1 MAFEGLS
8 SKLQNIFR
16 KLGGKGKLTEKE
28 VKEAMREIKLA
39 LLEADVNFSV
49 VKSFINTVSARAV
62 GSDVLQSLTPSQ
74 QIIKI
79 VNEELTQLIGGSVV
93 KVEFGPRKPS
103 VFLLAGL
110 QGAGKTTM
118 AGKLAAYLAK
128 TQGKKPLLVACDIYR
143 PAAITQLQVVGEKV
157 NVPVF
162 ERGTQDPV
170 KTAKEAIEYASR
182 NFYDLVII
190 DTAGRLHIDENMM
203 DEIAAIRDAVQPA
216 EILLTIDAMTGQ
228 DAVETAKVFN
238 ERLDFDGVVLTK
250 MDGDTRGGAALSIKY
265 VTGKPIKFIS
275 SGEKMEA
282 MDVFHPGRIADR
294 ILGMGDVVSL
304 VEKAQEQ
311 FDEKQARETR
321 KKLAKDKFGLM
332 DFYNQI
338 QQVKKMGNIKDLA
351 GMIPGLGKAIKEA
364 LGDKKAIKRFGNF
377 FLPMDETLVM
387 CAIDLSGRPYLVYD
401 LNLRTERV
409 GYFDTQMVKEFF
421 YAVSYAAEMN
431 LNIKQ
436 FSGENDH
443 HIIEAAFKAFAKAL
457 DEATTYDRRL
467 NGKVLST
474 KGTL

>member
-39 LLEADVNFSV
+39 LLEAAVNFSV

-190 DTAGRLHIDENMM
+190 DTAGRLHNKANLMQELAKLRKIIDRETP
-203 DEIAAIRDAVQPA
+203 DAAKETLLVLDA
-216 EILLTIDAMTGQ
+216 TTGQ
-228 DAVETAKVFN
+228 NGLQQAKVFR
-238 ERLDFDGVVLTK
+238 ETAGLTGIILTK
-250 MDGDTRGGAALSIKY
+250 LDGTAKGGICVAI
-265 VTGKPIKFIS
+265 
-275 SGEKMEA
+275 
-282 MDVFHPGRIADR
+282 
-294 ILGMGDVVSL
+294 
-304 VEKAQEQ
+304 AQE
-311 FDEKQARETR
+311 
-321 KKLAKDKFGLM
+321 LGVPVKF
-332 DFYNQI
+332 
-338 QQVKKMGNIKDLA
+338 V
-351 GMIPGLGKAIKEA
+351 GLGEGIDDLQPFDAKEYVNA
-364 LGDKKAIKRFGNF
+364 LI
-377 FLPMDETLVM
+377 
-387 CAIDLSGRPYLVYD
+387 
-401 LNLRTERV
+401 
-409 GYFDTQMVKEFF
+409 
-421 YAVSYAAEMN
+421 
-431 LNIKQ
+431 
-436 FSGENDH
+436 
-443 HIIEAAFKAFAKAL
+443 
-457 DEATTYDRRL
+457 
-467 NGKVLST
+467 
-474 KGTL
+474 

>member
-190 DTAGRLHIDENMM
+190 DTAGRLLVAESGSNAFSSINASPDAFAISITAAVPAVFSPNEVRTPYS
-203 DEIAAIRDAVQPA
+203 AAIFLPSGAVTFTERIFPLKA
-216 EILLTIDAMTGQ
+216 RISVS
-228 DAVETAKVFN
+228 AVPSPPSAI
-238 ERLDFDGVVLTK
+238 GSVLT
-250 MDGDTRGGAALSIKY
+250 L
-265 VTGKPIKFIS
+265 
-275 SGEKMEA
+275 
-282 MDVFHPGRIADR
+282 HPGRYCRAAFLI
-294 ILGMGDVVSL
+294 IV
-304 VEKAQEQ
+304 Q
-311 FDEKQARETR
+311 TR
-321 KKLAKDKFGLM
+321 CAPM
-332 DFYNQI
+332 
-338 QQVKKMGNIKDLA
+338 
-351 GMIPGLGKAIKEA
+351 
-364 LGDKKAIKRFGNF
+364 
-377 FLPMDETLVM
+377 LPLN
-387 CAIDLSGRPYLVYD
+387 LSGAISIRIPAPTGSIRLPPYSSKGFTTGFSVFLQPHSVKSFS
-401 LNLRTERV
+401 LKTRVPFSSNLP
-409 GYFDTQMVKEFF
+409 
-421 YAVSYAAEMN
+421 
-431 LNIKQ
+431 
-436 FSGENDH
+436 
-443 HIIEAAFKAFAKAL
+443 
-457 DEATTYDRRL
+457 
-467 NGKVLST
+467 
-474 KGTL
+474 

>member
-190 DTAGRLHIDENMM
+190 DTAGRLHNKTHLMEELKKMRRVID
-203 DEIAAIRDAVQPA
+203 RDYPEADVHV
-216 EILLTIDAMTGQ
+216 LLVLDGATGQ
-228 DAVETAKVFN
+228 NGVNQARVF
-238 ERLDFDGVVLTK
+238 RDTVDLDGIVLTK
-250 MDGDTRGGAALSIKY
+250 LDGTAKGGVVISIKEELQLPVY
-265 VTGKPIKFIS
+265 FVGV
-275 SGEKMEA
+275 GEQK
-282 MDVFHPGRIADR
+282 DDLQVFN
-294 ILGMGDVVSL
+294 
-304 VEKAQEQ
+304 
-311 FDEKQARETR
+311 
-321 KKLAKDKFGLM
+321 AKDYA
-332 DFYNQI
+332 D
-338 QQVKKMGNIKDLA
+338 
-351 GMIPGLGKAIKEA
+351 AI
-364 LGDKKAIKRFGNF
+364 F
-377 FLPMDETLVM
+377 
-387 CAIDLSGRPYLVYD
+387 
-401 LNLRTERV
+401 
-409 GYFDTQMVKEFF
+409 
-421 YAVSYAAEMN
+421 
-431 LNIKQ
+431 
-436 FSGENDH
+436 
-443 HIIEAAFKAFAKAL
+443 
-457 DEATTYDRRL
+457 
-467 NGKVLST
+467 
-474 KGTL
+474 

>member
-157 NVPVF
+157 NVPVILWD
-162 ERGTQDPV
+162 ERGTTV
-170 KTAKEAIEYASR
+170 TAHQYLNETNVRGKKRKDMVDEVAAS
-182 NFYDLVII
+182 II
-190 DTAGRLHIDENMM
+190 LESY
-203 DEIAAIRDAVQPA
+203 
-216 EILLTIDAMTGQ
+216 
-228 DAVETAKVFN
+228 
-238 ERLDFDGVVLTK
+238 
-250 MDGDTRGGAALSIKY
+250 LSY
-265 VTGKPIKFIS
+265 RQN
-275 SGEKMEA
+275 
-282 MDVFHPGRIADR
+282 HP
-294 ILGMGDVVSL
+294 
-304 VEKAQEQ
+304 
-311 FDEKQARETR
+311 DEK
-321 KKLAKDKFGLM
+321 
-332 DFYNQI
+332 
-338 QQVKKMGNIKDLA
+338 
-351 GMIPGLGKAIKEA
+351 
-364 LGDKKAIKRFGNF
+364 
-377 FLPMDETLVM
+377 
-387 CAIDLSGRPYLVYD
+387 
-401 LNLRTERV
+401 
-409 GYFDTQMVKEFF
+409 
-421 YAVSYAAEMN
+421 
-431 LNIKQ
+431 
-436 FSGENDH
+436 
-443 HIIEAAFKAFAKAL
+443 
-457 DEATTYDRRL
+457 
-467 NGKVLST
+467 
-474 KGTL
+474 